1 MDWLRQLYNV
11 LVYGNFWVAAGAAA
25 LYWSS
30 ALLMHRQPNFK
41 ILAAL
46 FLATVSVYTFQRVF
60 RAPQI
65 YTHQPSERHLWVLR
79 NRYPLWA
86 LCLISGA
93 ISGFLFFPFLPQWG
107 WIVPLSLVG
116 VAVLYVTPV
125 IPRQGKW
132 LRLRDVP
139 GLKIW
144 LIALVWTLLTVCTV
158 DDFSGAEPL
167 QAGFLLLSR
176 FLFLF
181 AITLPFDIRD
191 LEHDRSNGVITLAG
205 MLGVE
210 RTLVLSRS
218 LLVAFALSAV
228 AAYWFTLIG
237 PGQAGALIFSAAST
251 GWLIA
256 KIDEEAP
263 EWVFAFW
270 LEGTMLDQWFWL
282 YVFGL
287 YWP

>member
-1 MDWLRQLYNV
+1 MSWLQRIYNV
-11 LVYGNFWVAAGAAA
+11 VVYANLWVAAGAAA
-25 LYWSS
+25 LYWAS
-30 ALLMHRQPNFK
+30 ALLMHRLPDYQ

-65 YTHQPSERHLWVLR
+65 YTHQPSERHLWVLG
-79 NRYPLWA
+79 NRWPLWA
-86 LCLISGA
+86 LCLACGIVSA
-93 ISGFLFFPFLPQWG
+93 VLFFPYLSIWG

-116 VAVLYVTPV
+116 LAVLYVTPV

-139 GLKIW
+139 GLKVW
-144 LIALVWTLLTVCTV
+144 LIALVWTFLTVCTV
-158 DDFSGAEPL
+158 DNFLNAEPL
-167 QAGFLLLSR
+167 KASFLLVSR

-181 AITLPFDIRD
+181 AITMPFDIRD
-191 LEHDRSNGVITLAG
+191 MEHDRSNGVVTMAS
-205 MLGVE
+205 MLGTA

-218 LLVAFALSAV
+218 LLAVFALMAV
-228 AAYWFTLIG
+228 AAYWLAFIG
-237 PGQAGALIFSAAST
+237 PGHAGALIFSAAST

-256 KIDEEAP
+256 KIDEDAP
-263 EWVFAFW
+263 EWVYAFW
-270 LEGTMLDQWFWL
+270 LEGTMIDQWFWL
-282 YVFGL
+282 YVFGI